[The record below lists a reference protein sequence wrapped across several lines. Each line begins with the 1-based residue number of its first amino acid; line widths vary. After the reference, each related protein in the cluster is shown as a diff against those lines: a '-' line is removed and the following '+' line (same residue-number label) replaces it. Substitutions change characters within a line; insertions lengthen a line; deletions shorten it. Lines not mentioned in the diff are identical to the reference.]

1 MPFDIHFLRPYVLL
15 LLPLVLLCWLLMR
28 RLPLTDAWQQM
39 LAPHLYQ
46 HMLSAQTVKR
56 RQHWLWPLLLLLG
69 ILAAAGPSWQKLPQ
83 PAFQLKRATVLV
95 LDMSMSMRAT
105 DIKPN
110 RVTQARFKAL
120 DYAKA
125 QLEGEMALLAFAGD
139 AYVISPLTPD
149 HNNISL
155 LLPDLKPEIMPVQG
169 SDFAGALK
177 LADQLLQQAGYVKG
191 DIIFFT
197 DGFDS
202 QQFTQIRDQLNGFR
216 HRVSVLAFGHTDG
229 APIQLEN
236 GELLKDSRGSIVLP
250 KVPLS
255 QLRELSALTGGAFAQ
270 SSFDDSDISKLLALP
285 ALTLN
290 EEAAPSAMQ
299 GDQWQDAGVYLC
311 YLLLILAVLALR
323 QQQLLVLPLLLML
336 WPQPVPAA
344 DAQNAADQ
352 ANVTPAA
359 ETVSAQGWQWQ
370 DLWQSRNEQAR
381 EAYAAGDYAAA
392 QAKFKDPLW
401 QGNAAYRAGDYAGAA
416 SLFAQDKSAAG
427 LFNLG
432 NSLALQQQY
441 QQALTAY
448 QQAAQQQADLP
459 GVQDN
464 IKLMQKLLEQ
474 QQDQQEQQ
482 SKDQQQSQDQQQDGE
497 QKDGEQ
503 KYGQEQQDQ
512 QSQQQSQDQQQSEQ
526 DSTEGK
532 ESDPSQQQQTEQ
544 QKQQQL
550 QQAEAEQQSEKPDQQ
565 QQAIE
570 QAWPNASPEQS
581 QQLENLL
588 RKVQDE
594 PSLLLKNKMLLEY
607 QKRQQQAIP
616 RGVQQEW

>member
-1 MPFDIHFLRPYVLL
+1 MPFEFHLLRPYALL
-15 LLPLVLLCWLLMR
+15 LLPLVILCWLLLR

-46 HMLSAQTVKR
+46 QLLSVQSVR
-56 RQHWLWPLLLLLG
+56 QRQHWLWPLLLLLG
-69 ILAAAGPSWQKLPQ
+69 IVAAAGPSWQKLPQ

-202 QQFTQIRDQLNGFR
+202 QQFTAIRDQLNGFR
-216 HRVSVLAFGHTDG
+216 HRVSVLAFGQNDG

-236 GELLKDSRGSIVLP
+236 GELLKDARGSIVLP
-250 KVPLS
+250 KVPLA

-290 EEAAPSAMQ
+290 EEASPSAMQ
-299 GDQWQDAGVYLC
+299 GDQWQDAGIYLC
-311 YLLLILAVLALR
+311 YLLLVLALLALR

-336 WPQPVPAA
+336 WPQPVPASEG
-344 DAQNAADQ
+344 
-352 ANVTPAA
+352 PAPQSQSA
-359 ETVSAQGWQWQ
+359 ETATSAGWQWQ
-370 DLWQSRNEQAR
+370 DLWQSRTEQAR
-381 EAYAAGDYAAA
+381 EAYEAGDYANA
-392 QAKFKDPLW
+392 QAKFNDPLW

-441 QQALTAY
+441 QQALAAY

-474 QQDQQEQQ
+474 QQEQQ
-482 SKDQQQSQDQQQDGE
+482 KSDDKQQDNQQQNGE

-503 KYGQEQQDQ
+503 KDGQQQNQQQDQ
-512 QSQQQSQDQQQSEQ
+512 QGEQQSQDQQQNEQ
-526 DSTEGK
+526 NDAEGK
-532 ESDPSQQQQTEQ
+532 EPDPAQQQKTQQ
-544 QKQQQL
+544 QKQL
-550 QQAEAEQQSEKPDQQ
+550 QQSEAEQKSEKPDQQ

>member
-1 MPFDIHFLRPYVLL
+1 MPFDIHFLRPYILL
-15 LLPLVLLCWLLMR
+15 LLPLVVLCWYLLR

-46 HMLSAQTVKR
+46 QLLSVQTTKKP
-56 RQHWLWPLLLLLG
+56 QIWLWPLLVLIG

-202 QQFTQIRDQLNGFR
+202 QQFIQIRDMLNGFR
-216 HRVSVLAFGHTDG
+216 HRVSVLAFGQTDG

-236 GELLKDSRGSIVLP
+236 GELLKDARGSIVLP

-290 EEAAPSAMQ
+290 EDAAPSAMQ
-299 GDQWQDAGVYLC
+299 GDQWQDAGIYLC
-311 YLLLILAVLALR
+311 YLLLILALLALR

-344 DAQNAADQ
+344 DAPNPVNQQHA
-352 ANVTPAA
+352 
-359 ETVSAQGWQWQ
+359 TVAGPTSTSGWQWQ

-381 EAYAAGDYAAA
+381 EAYAAGDYPSA

-401 QGNAAYRAGDYAGAA
+401 QGNAAYRAGDYAAAA
-416 SLFAQDKSAAG
+416 SLFRQDQSAAG

-441 QQALTAY
+441 QQALAAY
-448 QQAAQQQADLP
+448 QQAAAQQADLP
-459 GVQDN
+459 GVQEN

-474 QQDQQEQQ
+474 QQQDQQDQQQ
-482 SKDQQQSQDQQQDGE
+482 SEDQQQSQDQQQDGE
-497 QKDGEQ
+497 PKDGEQ
-503 KYGQEQQDQ
+503 KESQDE
-512 QSQQQSQDQQQSEQ
+512 QSQQQSQNQQQNEQ
-526 DSTEGK
+526 NTPEST
-532 ESDPSQQQQTEQ
+532 ESDPAQQQQTQQ
-544 QKQQQL
+544 QKQQL

>member
-1 MPFDIHFLRPYVLL
+1 MPFDLHFLRPYALL
-15 LLPLVLLCWLLMR
+15 LLPLVILCWLLLR

-46 HMLSAQTVKR
+46 QLLTVQSVKR
-56 RQHWLWPLLLLLG
+56 RQNWLWPVLLLLG

-177 LADQLLQQAGYVKG
+177 LADQLLQQAGYVRG

-202 QQFTQIRDQLNGFR
+202 QQFTSIRDQLNGFR
-216 HRVSVLAFGHTDG
+216 HRVSVLALGQADG

-236 GELLKDSRGSIVLP
+236 GELLKDARGSIVLP
-250 KVPLS
+250 KVPLA

-290 EEAAPSAMQ
+290 EDASPSAMQ
-299 GDQWQDAGVYLC
+299 GDQWQHAGVYLC
-311 YLLLILAVLALR
+311 YLLLVLALLALR

-344 DAQNAADQ
+344 DASS
-352 ANVTPAA
+352 TPNPTTTATA
-359 ETVSAQGWQWQ
+359 PGWQWQ
-370 DLWQSRNEQAR
+370 DLWKSRTEQAR
-381 EAYAAGDYAAA
+381 EAYAAGDYTSA

-401 QGNAAYRAGDYAGAA
+401 QGNAAYRAGDYASAA

-441 QQALTAY
+441 QQALAAY
-448 QQAAQQQADLP
+448 QQAAQQQPGLP

-474 QQDQQEQQ
+474 QQQQEQQ
-482 SKDQQQSQDQQQDGE
+482 QSNDQQQDNQQDAEQKDGEQKDGQQQKQQQNQQGQQQSQDQQQN
-497 QKDGEQ
+497 
-503 KYGQEQQDQ
+503 GQDNPEGSEPDPA
-512 QSQQQSQDQQQSEQ
+512 QQQKTQQQ
-526 DSTEGK
+526 
-532 ESDPSQQQQTEQ
+532 
-544 QKQQQL
+544 QQQL
-550 QQAEAEQQSEKPDQQ
+550 QQSEAEQQNETPETQ
-565 QQAIE
+565 QQAVE

>member
-1 MPFDIHFLRPYVLL
+1 MPFEIHFLRPYALL
-15 LLPLVLLCWLLMR
+15 LLPLVLLCWLLLR

-46 HMLSAQTVKR
+46 QLLSAQTVKR

-216 HRVSVLAFGHTDG
+216 HRVSVLAFGQTDG

-270 SSFDDSDISKLLALP
+270 SSFDNSDISKLLALP

-290 EEAAPSAMQ
+290 EEATPSAMQ

-311 YLLLILAVLALR
+311 YLLLILALLALR

-344 DAQNAADQ
+344 DEHSSQSQPAESAA
-352 ANVTPAA
+352 P
-359 ETVSAQGWQWQ
+359 SGWQWQ
-370 DLWQSRNEQAR
+370 DLWQSRNEQASK
-381 EAYAAGDYAAA
+381 AYDAGDYAAA
-392 QAKFKDPLW
+392 QAKFTDPLW

-441 QQALTAY
+441 QQALAAY

-459 GVQDN
+459 GLQDN
-464 IKLMQKLLEQ
+464 IRLMQKLLEQ

-503 KYGQEQQDQ
+503 KDSQEQQDQ
-512 QSQQQSQDQQQSEQ
+512 QNQQQSQGQQQDEQ
-526 DSTEGK
+526 NKQDGA
-532 ESDPSQQQQTEQ
+532 ESDPTQQQQTEQ

-550 QQAEAEQQSEKPDQQ
+550 QQAEAEQQSKQPDQQ

-607 QKRQQQAIP
+607 QKRQQQAVP

>member
-1 MPFDIHFLRPYVLL
+1 MPFEFHLLRPYALL
-15 LLPLVLLCWLLMR
+15 LLPLVILCWLLLR

-46 HMLSAQTVKR
+46 QLLSVQSVR
-56 RQHWLWPLLLLLG
+56 QRQHWLWPLLLLLG
-69 ILAAAGPSWQKLPQ
+69 IVAAAGPSWQKLPQ

-202 QQFTQIRDQLNGFR
+202 QQFTTIRDQLNGFR
-216 HRVSVLAFGHTDG
+216 HRVSVLAFGQNDG

-236 GELLKDSRGSIVLP
+236 GELLKDARGSIVLP
-250 KVPLS
+250 KVPLA
-255 QLRELSALTGGAFAQ
+255 QLRDLSALTGGAFAQ

-290 EEAAPSAMQ
+290 EEASPSAMQ
-299 GDQWQDAGVYLC
+299 GDQWQDAGIYLC
-311 YLLLILAVLALR
+311 YLLLVLALLALR

-336 WPQPVPAA
+336 WPQPVPASEGPA
-344 DAQNAADQ
+344 PQSQSAAT
-352 ANVTPAA
+352 AT
-359 ETVSAQGWQWQ
+359 SAGWQWQ
-370 DLWQSRNEQAR
+370 DLWQSRTEQAR
-381 EAYAAGDYAAA
+381 EAYEAGDYASA
-392 QAKFKDPLW
+392 QAKFNDPLW

-441 QQALTAY
+441 QQALAAY

-474 QQDQQEQQ
+474 QQEQQ
-482 SKDQQQSQDQQQDGE
+482 KSDDKQQDNQQQQNGE

-503 KYGQEQQDQ
+503 KDGQQQNQQQDQ
-512 QSQQQSQDQQQSEQ
+512 QGEQQSQDQQQNEQ
-526 DSTEGK
+526 NDAEGK
-532 ESDPSQQQQTEQ
+532 EPDPAQQQKTQQ
-544 QKQQQL
+544 QKQL
-550 QQAEAEQQSEKPDQQ
+550 QQSEAEQKTEKPDQQ

>member
-1 MPFDIHFLRPYVLL
+1 MPFEFHLLRPYALL
-15 LLPLVLLCWLLMR
+15 LLPLVILCWLLLR

-46 HMLSAQTVKR
+46 QLLSVQTTKQ
-56 RQHWLWPLLLLLG
+56 RQNWLWPLLVLLG

-202 QQFTQIRDQLNGFR
+202 QQFTTIRDQLNGFR
-216 HRVSVLAFGHTDG
+216 HRVSVLAFGQTDG

-236 GELLKDSRGSIVLP
+236 GELLKDARGSIVLP
-250 KVPLS
+250 KVPLA

-290 EEAAPSAMQ
+290 EEASPSAMQ
-299 GDQWQDAGVYLC
+299 GDQWQDAGIYLC
-311 YLLLILAVLALR
+311 YLMLVFALLALR
-323 QQQLLVLPLLLML
+323 QQQLLILPLLLIL

-344 DAQNAADQ
+344 DTSGSAPPSTTAAD
-352 ANVTPAA
+352 P
-359 ETVSAQGWQWQ
+359 GWQWQ
-370 DLWQSRNEQAR
+370 DLWQSRTEQAR
-381 EAYAAGDYAAA
+381 EAYESGDYAGA

-416 SLFAQDKSAAG
+416 SLFSQDKSAAG

-441 QQALTAY
+441 QQALAAY
-448 QQAAQQQADLP
+448 QQAARQQADLP

-474 QQDQQEQQ
+474 QQEQQKSDDKQQENQQQQNGEQKDGEQNQQQEQQ
-482 SKDQQQSQDQQQDGE
+482 GEQQSQDQQQNE
-497 QKDGEQ
+497 QNDAAGKEP
-503 KYGQEQQDQ
+503 EPA
-512 QSQQQSQDQQQSEQ
+512 QQQKTQQQKQLQQSEAEQ
-526 DSTEGK
+526 K
-532 ESDPSQQQQTEQ
+532 TEQ
-544 QKQQQL
+544 P
-550 QQAEAEQQSEKPDQQ
+550 EQQ

>member
-1 MPFDIHFLRPYVLL
+1 MPFEIHFLRPYALL
-15 LLPLVLLCWLLMR
+15 LLPLVLLCWLLLR

-46 HMLSAQTVKR
+46 QLLSAQTVKR

-216 HRVSVLAFGHTDG
+216 HRVSVLAFGQTDG

-270 SSFDDSDISKLLALP
+270 SSFDNSDISKLLALP

-290 EEAAPSAMQ
+290 EDAAPSAMQ

-311 YLLLILAVLALR
+311 YLLLILALFALR

-344 DAQNAADQ
+344 DEHSSQSQPAESAA
-352 ANVTPAA
+352 P
-359 ETVSAQGWQWQ
+359 SGWQWQ
-370 DLWQSRNEQAR
+370 DLWQSRNEQASK
-381 EAYAAGDYAAA
+381 AYDAGDYAAA
-392 QAKFKDPLW
+392 QAKFTDPLW

-416 SLFAQDKSAAG
+416 SLFAQDRSAAG

-441 QQALTAY
+441 QQALAAY

-459 GVQDN
+459 GLQDN
-464 IKLMQKLLEQ
+464 IRLMQKLLEQ

-503 KYGQEQQDQ
+503 KDSQEQQDQ
-512 QSQQQSQDQQQSEQ
+512 QNQQQSQEQQQDEQ
-526 DSTEGK
+526 NKQDGA
-532 ESDPSQQQQTEQ
+532 ESDPTQQQQTEQ

-550 QQAEAEQQSEKPDQQ
+550 QQAEAEQQSEQPDQQ

-607 QKRQQQAIP
+607 QKRQQQAVP

>member
-1 MPFDIHFLRPYVLL
+1 MPFDIHFLRPYALL
-15 LLPLVLLCWLLMR
+15 LLPLVLLCWLLLR

-46 HMLSAQTVKR
+46 QLLTVQKTKTPK
-56 RQHWLWPLLLLLG
+56 HWLWPLLLLLG
-69 ILAAAGPSWQKLPQ
+69 IVAAAGPSWQKLPQ

-125 QLEGEMALLAFAGD
+125 QLEGEMALLTFAGD

-216 HRVSVLAFGHTDG
+216 HRVSVLAFGQTDG

-236 GELLKDSRGSIVLP
+236 GELLKDARGSIVLP
-250 KVPLS
+250 KVPLA

-290 EEAAPSAMQ
+290 EEATPSAMQ

-344 DAQNAADQ
+344 DAQSAVNQ
-352 ANVTPAA
+352 ANATTTATA
-359 ETVSAQGWQWQ
+359 SAGGWQWQ

-381 EAYAAGDYAAA
+381 EAYAAGDYAGA

-401 QGNAAYRAGDYAGAA
+401 QGNAAYRAGDYAAAA
-416 SLFAQDKSAAG
+416 SLFQQDKSAAG

-441 QQALTAY
+441 QQALAAY

-503 KYGQEQQDQ
+503 KDGQEQQDQ
-512 QSQQQSQDQQQSEQ
+512 QSQQQSQDQQQNEQNKQ
-526 DSTEGK
+526 DSA
-532 ESDPSQQQQTEQ
+532 ESDPTQQQQTQQ
-544 QKQQQL
+544 QKQQL
-550 QQAEAEQQSEKPDQQ
+550 QQTEAEQQSEKPDQQ

>member
-1 MPFDIHFLRPYVLL
+1 MPFDLHFLRPYALL
-15 LLPLVLLCWLLMR
+15 LLPLVILCWLLLR

-46 HMLSAQTVKR
+46 QLLTVQSVKR
-56 RQHWLWPLLLLLG
+56 RQNWLWPVLLLLG

-177 LADQLLQQAGYVKG
+177 LADQLLQQAGYVRG

-202 QQFTQIRDQLNGFR
+202 QQFTSIRDQLNGFR
-216 HRVSVLAFGHTDG
+216 HRVSVLALGQADG

-236 GELLKDSRGSIVLP
+236 GELLKDARGSIVLP
-250 KVPLS
+250 KVPLA

-290 EEAAPSAMQ
+290 EDASPSAMQ

-311 YLLLILAVLALR
+311 YLLLVLALLALR

-344 DAQNAADQ
+344 DASS
-352 ANVTPAA
+352 TPNPTTTATA
-359 ETVSAQGWQWQ
+359 PGWQWQ
-370 DLWQSRNEQAR
+370 DLWKSRTEQAR
-381 EAYAAGDYAAA
+381 EAYAAGDYTSA

-401 QGNAAYRAGDYAGAA
+401 QGNAAYRAGDYASAA

-441 QQALTAY
+441 QQALAAY
-448 QQAAQQQADLP
+448 QQAAQQQPGLP

-474 QQDQQEQQ
+474 QQQQEQQ
-482 SKDQQQSQDQQQDGE
+482 QSNDQQQDNQQDAEQKDGEQKDGQQQKQQQNQQGQQQSQDQQQN
-497 QKDGEQ
+497 
-503 KYGQEQQDQ
+503 GQDNPEGSEPDPA
-512 QSQQQSQDQQQSEQ
+512 QQQKTQQQ
-526 DSTEGK
+526 
-532 ESDPSQQQQTEQ
+532 
-544 QKQQQL
+544 QQQL
-550 QQAEAEQQSEKPDQQ
+550 QQSEAEQQNETPETQ
-565 QQAIE
+565 QQAVE

>member
-1 MPFDIHFLRPYVLL
+1 MPFEIHFLRPYALL
-15 LLPLVLLCWLLMR
+15 LLPLVLLCWLLLR

-46 HMLSAQTVKR
+46 QLLSAQTVKR

-69 ILAAAGPSWQKLPQ
+69 IMAAAGPSWQKLPQ

-216 HRVSVLAFGHTDG
+216 HRVSVLAFGQTDG

-236 GELLKDSRGSIVLP
+236 GELLKDSRGGIVLP

-270 SSFDDSDISKLLALP
+270 SSFDNSDISKLLALP

-290 EEAAPSAMQ
+290 EDAAPSAMQ

-311 YLLLILAVLALR
+311 YLLLILALLALR

-344 DAQNAADQ
+344 DEHSSQSQPAESAA
-352 ANVTPAA
+352 P
-359 ETVSAQGWQWQ
+359 SGWQWQ
-370 DLWQSRNEQAR
+370 DLWQSRNEQASK
-381 EAYAAGDYAAA
+381 AYDAGDYAAA
-392 QAKFKDPLW
+392 QAKFTDPLW

-441 QQALTAY
+441 QQALAAY

-459 GVQDN
+459 GLQDN
-464 IKLMQKLLEQ
+464 IRLMQKLLEQ
-474 QQDQQEQQ
+474 QQDQQEKQ

-503 KYGQEQQDQ
+503 KDRQEQQDQ
-512 QSQQQSQDQQQSEQ
+512 QNQQQSQEQQQDEQ
-526 DSTEGK
+526 NKQNGA
-532 ESDPSQQQQTEQ
+532 ESDPTQQQQTEQ

-550 QQAEAEQQSEKPDQQ
+550 QQAEAEQQSEQPDQQ

-607 QKRQQQAIP
+607 QKRQQQAVP